1 MKLKNVLSLQP
12 ESEKAEQS
20 AFIQNK
26 KNYSLEFFNQSF

>member
-26 KNYSLEFFNQSF
+26 KIIP